1 MRPIAALVVAVFV
14 ATAAFAPAAAG
25 ATTHAPL
32 EASTSTGDA
41 TPSMQD
47 DTVCEYPLEVTDATG
62 ETVTIDEEPEEVV
75 ALQPSDAQT
84 TYEIGAE
91 EKVVGMPISE
101 FTDFLE
107 VEDHATDITED
118 DGVTTDAEQVIDL
131 DPDVVVADETA
142 LSQEGLIDQLRDEA
156 DLTVF
161 VVEDANSIDDV
172 TENVA
177 LTGQLVGECEGA
189 TDTVD
194 EMDDRLEDAEPDID
208 ESPTAYFAMDEE
220 GYTAGPGSFNHD
232 VLEAAG
238 FENIAEDAGVEG
250 WGEIDPET
258 VVEADPDV
266 IIYPDYQDEPPIP
279 DAVEATTAAEEENFV
294 PVNDNLMNQPGP
306 MIVDTV
312 EALADEAEAYESE
325 ADDGDDGADDADDG
339 DESEPIP
346 GFGVPAAV
354 AAALLAAGFL
364 VRFR

>member
-14 ATAAFAPAAAG
+14 ATAAFAPAAAAG
-25 ATTHAPL
+25 ATTHATP
-32 EASTSTGDA
+32 ETSTSAGDV
-41 TPSMQD
+41 TPSIQD
-47 DTVCEYPLEVTDATG
+47 DTVCEYPLEMTDATG

-84 TYEIGAE
+84 TYEIGAQE
-91 EKVVGMPISE
+91 QVVGMPIGE
-101 FTDFLE
+101 FTDYLD

-189 TDTVD
+189 TDTVE

-238 FENIAEDAGVEG
+238 FENIAEDAGVEE
-250 WGEIDPET
+250 WGEIDPEM

-306 MIVDTV
+306 MIVETV
-312 EALADEAEAYESE
+312 EDLADEAEAHESDAE
-325 ADDGDDGADDADDG
+325 GADDADDADDG

-354 AAALLAAGFL
+354 AAALLAVGFL